1 MPISIDAF
9 RTWAAANQGATA
21 LANQDTQTVE
31 DASNRIGLFDRFFRR
46 GAVRDARRESM
57 AEFTRALGSRYGAT
71 IAQQAISESRLSQ
84 TSKLSA
90 STITAVITSA
100 ERMRAAALR
109 PTTVQ
114 DLRLGGATIAPAQ
127 IGGYGTAERT
137 FVRSFREQRA
147 VAVELLG
154 EMPLNVDD
162 YEDFCSRVADLTTSL
177 RSLGQNI
184 PGGIPQPA
192 AADEIDALVKAL
204 EDKVNETGDLLEGQP
219 LSGESVKDFKHVWTQ
234 ATLKALNGLSFNA
247 KKQETKNAISAV
259 IAKIADDIPAFE
271 ESIPLTKGVGPFAK
285 EVKGKDFTKELAK
298 VVRSLV
304 NEELAQQK
312 AGRLEYSR
320 GEISAMLALGYRRA
334 LNEQPWPVIDKKF
347 AAVVGDRPVEL
358 ESVIVPS
365 EKLGSAPG
373 SSRGPI
379 GDFYPSEIGG
389 YMCHTADTD
398 HAVNLSVSGL
408 TVKGPSGNPELAF
421 CGVRHGV
428 HCAWEIRDANDRA
441 AANAQRA
448 REAVIAAFIA
458 QHATAS
464 NPPGLHDL
472 ANLPPANFAA
482 SGAGNIPVFTI
493 DMVSVSLL
501 TPDTARH
508 AFKSGSSSDER
519 RMLVEQTAAWN
530 DVAQHGVTFTFQG
543 QTIHVMPRIRTFNFG
558 VNAGAVRASVIAPK
572 AFGGWDLSD
581 SMNESAL
588 YDLLKDASDYLRA
601 NPALPQERKDAIST
615 LMQQCAHVF
624 NAHGERRD
632 SNDAYKVAARV
643 AVLAHLIGGM
653 PCWNCK
659 SGKDRTGEMDVECKF
674 LAALIARGE
683 PIPEPGAPLTRDQT
697 GLFRTIAYEGGN
709 FEVQKANTGFAGF
722 KTGGVR
728 SIIARLGGKIFR
740 KFHAGGSSHVGV

>member
-31 DASNRIGLFDRFFRR
+31 DASNRISLFDRFFRR

-428 HCAWEIRDANDRA
+428 HCAWEIRDANA
-441 AANAQRA
+441 
-448 REAVIAAFIA
+448 
-458 QHATAS
+458 
-464 NPPGLHDL
+464 
-472 ANLPPANFAA
+472 PANFPP
-482 SGAGNIPVFTI
+482 AGPDRTPVFTI

-659 SGKDRTGEMDVECKF
+659 SGKDRTCEMDVECKF